1 MDFGLVF
8 TRPKYRKSNGILQ
21 KIIKTFK
28 KYYKEQSYLIMIHI
42 YFYTPENAKKTLII
56 ITTVF
61 KKSKYLNN
69 TSMSIKITTT
79 IL

>member
-8 TRPKYRKSNGILQ
+8 TRPKYRKSNGIVQ

-28 KYYKEQSYLIMIHI
+28 KSYKEQSYLIMIHI
-42 YFYTPENAKKTLII
+42 YFHTPDNSKKKLII

-61 KKSKYLNN
+61 NKSKYLNN